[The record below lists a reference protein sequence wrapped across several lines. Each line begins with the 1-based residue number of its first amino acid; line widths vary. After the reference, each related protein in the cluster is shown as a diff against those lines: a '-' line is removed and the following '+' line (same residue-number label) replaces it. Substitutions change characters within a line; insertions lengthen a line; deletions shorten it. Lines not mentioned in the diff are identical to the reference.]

1 MAKTKEQLLNIL
13 DQFQLTE
20 KVVSAEPF
28 GNGHINDTLKVTN
41 EKGEIKY
48 VLQRINHLIFT
59 NVDMLQNNIQIVT
72 SHIRKKLE
80 EKGENDIDRKVLT
93 FLPTKDNKLYYFDG
107 DNYWRVCLF
116 IPNSKSYE
124 EVTPELSY
132 EAGKAFGD
140 FQSMLADIP
149 EGTLGETI
157 PNFHNM
163 EFRLEQF
170 HDAVKNNAAGR
181 LDEVKDLIEE
191 IEKRAEA
198 MCIQER
204 LYREGK
210 LKKRTNHCDTK
221 VNNMMFDTETDKVL
235 CVIDLDTVMPGFVL
249 SDIGDFIRTGAN
261 TGAEDDANLDNVNVN
276 IDIFKAYTRGYME
289 KAKSFLTPMEIKLLP
304 YGGRLLTY
312 MQTVRFL
319 TDYINGDT
327 YYKIH
332 SPKHNLIR
340 TKAQFKLLQSLE
352 AHADE
357 MDAFVKKYEAA
368 MDDDLNTADAI
379 SVIFEL
385 VKYANVNV
393 TEESTKATVELVLN
407 TVTKLCDILG
417 IITEK
422 KKEILDS
429 DIEALIEER
438 QAARKAKNFARA
450 DEIRDQLSNMG
461 IILEDTR
468 EGVKWKRA

>member
-1 MAKTKEQLLNIL
+1 MAKTKEELLNIL
-13 DQFQLTE
+13 DQFTLAE

-59 NVDMLQNNIQIVT
+59 NVDMLQNNINTVT
-72 SHIRKKLE
+72 THIRKKLE
-80 EKGENDIDRKVLT
+80 AKGESDIDRKVLT
-93 FLPTKDNKLYYFDG
+93 FLPTKDGKPYYFDG
-107 DNYWRVCLF
+107 DSYWRVCLF

-132 EAGKAFGD
+132 KAGKAFGD
-140 FQSMLADIP
+140 FQSMLSDLP
-149 EGTLGETI
+149 EGSLGETI

-163 EFRLEQF
+163 EFRLQQF
-170 HDAVKNNAAGR
+170 HDAVKANAAGR
-181 LDEVKDLIEE
+181 LEEVKDLIEE
-191 IEKRAEA
+191 VEKRAEA

-210 LKKRTNHCDTK
+210 LQKRTNHCDTK
-221 VNNMMFDTETDKVL
+221 VNNMMFDADTDKVL

-261 TGAEDDANLDNVNVN
+261 TGAEDDENLDNVNVN
-276 IDIFKAYTRGYME
+276 MDIFKAYTRGYME
-289 KAKSFLTPMEIKLLP
+289 TAKAFLSPLEISLLP

-352 AHADE
+352 EHAEE
-357 MDAFVKKYEAA
+357 MDGF
-368 MDDDLNTADAI
+368 M
-379 SVIFEL
+379 
-385 VKYANVNV
+385 
-393 TEESTKATVELVLN
+393 
-407 TVTKLCDILG
+407 
-417 IITEK
+417 
-422 KKEILDS
+422 KEWL
-429 DIEALIEER
+429 
-438 QAARKAKNFARA
+438 
-450 DEIRDQLSNMG
+450 
-461 IILEDTR
+461 
-468 EGVKWKRA
+468 